1 MLTSQ
6 VVNSIPFVALSCLTL
21 FGFVKIREMDYKLF
35 SLSNRFKVQTDY
47 IILFHR
53 KHNVSIVLWVQNQ
66 SEKYPEFFCEKSINQ
81 IYSNRRSY
89 WIHYAV
95 LFKLWIIRIRFK
107 LFGWIRCLNNV
118 ANNYHILLNIVSG
131 TKAFVWTK
139 IEYFTF
145 CKLRQLLTD
154 SNINLICCIF
164 RRVNNYQSL
173 QLLSDANLYLQ
184 PCTILLRY
192 KELWS

>member
-1 MLTSQ
+1 
-6 VVNSIPFVALSCLTL
+6 
-21 FGFVKIREMDYKLF
+21 MDYKLF

-47 IILFHR
+47 IILFSR
-53 KHNVSIVLWVQNQ
+53 KYIVVIVLWVQNKQ
-66 SEKYPEFFCEKSINQ
+66 KKYPGCSERKIFSKSN
-81 IYSNRRSY
+81 
-89 WIHYAV
+89 HHAV
-95 LFKLWIIRIRFK
+95 LFKWIVMFKLLIIRIQK
-107 LFGWIRCLNNV
+107 NGWIRCFNNV
-118 ANNYHILLNIVSG
+118 ANNYHILLNIVGG